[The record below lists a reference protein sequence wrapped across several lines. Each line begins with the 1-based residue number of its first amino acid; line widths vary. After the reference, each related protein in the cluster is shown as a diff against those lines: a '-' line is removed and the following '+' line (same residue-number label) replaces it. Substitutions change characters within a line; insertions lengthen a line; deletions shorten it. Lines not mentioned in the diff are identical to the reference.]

1 MKKRAVITGLGVIS
15 SLGTGEEFWKNI
27 VAGKSGIKKISF
39 FDTTSHFSK
48 YGGEIR
54 NFKKEKFISK
64 SRLKF
69 TGRTSALAIAA
80 AKLALKNA
88 GIETAY
94 LSQSNAAIC
103 LGTTSAEVQIIEQID
118 KIWVDKGVSRIPKQ
132 LINNYNTSNIMSNL
146 AQELAFTG
154 ITRVFGNACAA
165 GNYAISYAHDLIKN
179 SRADIII
186 AGGADSFSE
195 SVFSGFNQLG
205 AVAPRFCQPF
215 DKNRKGMIPAEGAGI
230 VIVESLEHAL
240 KRKADIYAEILGYG
254 INCDAFHIT
263 SPDFFG
269 IKNCIKL
276 ALKNSKLVPEQ
287 IDYICAHGTGTKSND
302 SVEAQAIN
310 AIFPKIKNK
319 IPVSSIK
326 SMLGHSM
333 GASSAI
339 EAISCCLTIKNSL
352 IPPTI
357 NFKTNDPECDIDC
370 VHNVA
375 RKQKVNIALNN
386 SFAFGGNNLSLVLSK
401 IKI

>member
-1 MKKRAVITGLGVIS
+1 MKSKKKPIKDNTG
-15 SLGTGEEFWKNI
+15 
-27 VAGKSGIKKISF
+27 
-39 FDTTSHFSK
+39 
-48 YGGEIR
+48 
-54 NFKKEKFISK
+54 
-64 SRLKF
+64 
-69 TGRTSALAIAA
+69 
-80 AKLALKNA
+80 
-88 GIETAY
+88 
-94 LSQSNAAIC
+94 
-103 LGTTSAEVQIIEQID
+103 
-118 KIWVDKGVSRIPKQ
+118 
-132 LINNYNTSNIMSNL
+132 NIMSNL
-146 AQELAFTG
+146 AQELEFTG

-165 GNYAISYAHDLIKN
+165 GNSAIGYAHDLIKN

-269 IKNCIKL
+269 IKNCMKL
-276 ALKNSKLVPEQ
+276 ALKNSKLGPEQ
-287 IDYICAHGTGTKSND
+287 IDYICAHGTGTKIND
-302 SVEAQAIN
+302 SMEAQAIN
-310 AIFPKIKNK
+310 AIFPNIKNK

-339 EAISCCLTIKNSL
+339 ETISCCLTIRNSV

-357 NFKTNDPECDIDC
+357 NFKTLDSECNIDC
-370 VHNVA
+370 VPNYA
-375 RKQKVNIALNN
+375 RKKKIDIVINN
-386 SFAFGGNNLSLVLSK
+386 SFAFGGNNLCLVLAAYK
-401 IKI
+401 RVD